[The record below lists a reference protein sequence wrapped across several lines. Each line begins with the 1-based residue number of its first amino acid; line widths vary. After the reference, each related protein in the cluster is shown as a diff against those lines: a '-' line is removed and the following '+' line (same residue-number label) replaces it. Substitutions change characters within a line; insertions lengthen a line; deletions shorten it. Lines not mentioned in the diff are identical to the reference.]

1 MHLQFQAS
9 ATKMGTVG
17 NSCQIKL
24 ILKYVD
30 NENHSNLI
38 HSTTEVNLIQKYR
51 LINLN
56 RTLYLSRKTAG
67 YDEVP

>member
-17 NSCQIKL
+17 NSFQIKL

-38 HSTTEVNLIQKYR
+38 HSTTEVNLIQIYR